1 MSQQENHAATGKNEL
16 SYHDLATLVGDLAG
30 LNGLFLLQQLEPH
43 QLEAF
48 KRFVACWQDPSFERS
63 APQGRNDEERVCKLL
78 AWIITEN
85 VSVDKL
91 DSAKNDQWILLK

>member
-1 MSQQENHAATGKNEL
+1 MSQQENYAATGKNEP
-16 SYHDLATLVGDLAG
+16 SYDDLAALVSDLAG
-30 LNGLFLLQQLEPH
+30 LNGLTLLQQLEPH

-48 KRFVACWQDPSFERS
+48 KRFVACWQDPSFVRS
-63 APQGRNDEERVCKLL
+63 APLGRNDEERVCKLL

-91 DSAKNDQWILLK
+91 DAAKNNQ